1 MKIILTAW
9 KDNRPEH
16 VNLRNVNELYHMLR
30 TKYGDNN
37 VSLCLGRYLG
47 KDEMSVCVN
56 AEHTDVF
63 LLKTMMQRYEQ
74 ETALLV
80 WSNVGEFYQPRGHNG
95 AAALTI
101 KWSKEKPEGDYTY
114 ILKTGEYLYVVP
126 S

>member
-30 TKYGDNN
+30 TKYGDAN
-37 VSLCLGRYLG
+37 VSMCLGVYLG
-47 KDEMSVCVN
+47 KNELSVCVE
-56 AEHTDVF
+56 ADHTDTF

-80 WSNVGEFYQPRGHNG
+80 WHNVGEFYQPNKHNG

-114 ILKTGEYLYVVP
+114 ILKTGEYLYVIP

>member
-9 KDNRPEH
+9 KDSRPEH
-16 VNLRNVNELYHMLR
+16 VNLRNVTELYNMLR

-37 VSLCLGRYLG
+37 VSLCLG

-74 ETALLV
+74 ETVLLL
-80 WSNVGEFYQPRGHNG
+80 WGHVGEFYQPRGHNG

-101 KWSKEKPEGDYTY
+101 KWTKEKPEGDYTY